1 MTQRKDSKPRKKDID
16 MSMTY
21 GKVPPQ
27 AKDLEES
34 ILGAIMLEKHALDK
48 VIDIVTP
55 EVFYVEAHQRIF
67 SAMMA
72 LTKKSQPIDINTV
85 CEQLRSTEELEMCG
99 GKYYVTQLT
108 NSVVSSANIEAHTH
122 IIFQK
127 HIARQYIQLGGE
139 MIGQAY
145 EDSTDVFDMIDDIEK
160 RIYDVTS
167 ALHKKASVTLDT
179 LLVKAVQE
187 INTLMHDDQ
196 EISGV
201 PSGFKSVDQ
210 LTHGWQPTDLIILAA
225 RPGVGKTA
233 LALNFARNAA
243 LHPLK
248 PTPVGFFSLEMSAGQ
263 LVRRLLSSESEMS
276 LKKIQRGRLDEEEFK
291 LILFPKG
298 VQKLAQASI
307 HIDDT
312 PGLNIF
318 DLRHKARA
326 MKRKHNIGL
335 LIVDYLQLMSGTT
348 NSNGRNSNR
357 EQEIS
362 EISRGLKKLAKELD
376 IPIIALSQ
384 LSRETEK
391 RSNKEPVLSDLRE
404 SGAIEQDADAVVF
417 IYRPEYYGIHR
428 DASGESNPGETIL
441 KFAKYRNGEPGS
453 CKLRAQLWIQK
464 FIEWEDDPNAKTKK
478 KEDKPGKDGRN
489 KEGVTVQWMPFKE
502 QVDKEDETFK

>member
-1 MTQRKDSKPRKKDID
+1 MTEKKKQRRKTDFDPQTIV
-16 MSMTY
+16 Y

-27 AKDLEES
+27 ARDLEEG
-34 ILGAIMLEKHALDK
+34 ILGAIMLEKFAFDK
-48 VIDIVTP
+48 VIDLITP

-72 LTKKSQPIDINTV
+72 LNAKSQPIDINTV
-85 CEQLRSTEELEMCG
+85 NEQLRSTEELEMCG

-108 NSVVSSANIEAHTH
+108 NSVVSSAHIEAHAH
-122 IIFQK
+122 IVFQK
-127 HIARQYIQLGGE
+127 FIARQYIQLGGE
-139 MIGQAY
+139 MIGQGF

-160 RIYDVTS
+160 RMYQVTS
-167 ALHKKASVTLDT
+167 ALHKKASVGLDT
-179 LLVKAVQE
+179 LLVKAISE
-187 INTLMHDDQ
+187 IHALMDNDQ
-196 EISGV
+196 EVSGV
-201 PSGFKSVDQ
+201 PSGFKNVDI

-243 LHPLK
+243 LHPIK

-263 LVRRLLSSESEMS
+263 LVRRLLASESEIP
-276 LKKIQRGRLDEEEFK
+276 LKKIQRGRLDKEEVK
-291 LILFPKG
+291 LILYPKG
-298 VQKLAQASI
+298 IQPLSQASI

-326 MKRKHNIGL
+326 MKRKYNIGL
-335 LIVDYLQLMSGTT
+335 LIVDYLQLMSGTNT
-348 NSNGRNSNR
+348 SNNNRNR

-376 IPIIALSQ
+376 IPIMALSQ

-404 SGAIEQDADAVVF
+404 SGAIEQDSDAVVF
-417 IYRPEYYGIHR
+417 IYRPEYYGLHR
-428 DASGESNPGETIL
+428 DAAGESNPGETIL
-441 KFAKYRNGEPGS
+441 KFAKYRNGEPGT

-464 FIEWEDDPNAKTKK
+464 FIEMEDEPIKK
-478 KEDKPGKDGRN
+478 KEEKVDKKGRN

-502 QVDKEDETFK
+502 KEEQIDSNDETFK